1 MKKLFLLSLLAL
13 LTSFL
18 NAQTHWTPVDPAGS
32 TGLTATIIGVVQIE
46 GEEQHNNQLEIGVF
60 DGTVCRGTA
69 MASTVI
75 SDRYYAFISVFGING
90 SEYTFKVYDHTTST
104 ELDMSCE
111 QTFVYQDNASSG
123 TIGSPFVMNFLYNHI
138 VINVSANPTTS
149 GTVTGGGTY
158 DRNALVTLT
167 ATPNTG
173 SVFEKWTKADVQVS
187 TNATYSFNATKANEG
202 DYVAQFKTATYT
214 ITASANPTAGGSVTG
229 GGTFNH
235 GASCTL
241 TATPATGYHFV
252 NWTKGGTQVST
263 SASYTFPVTE
273 AGDYV
278 ANFSLNTYAITVAAN
293 PTAGGTVSGGG
304 NYYHGANA
312 TLTAT
317 PNTGYTFVNWTKGGT
332 QVSTSASYTFPVT
345 EAGDYVAN
353 FSLNSYAITVAAN
366 PTAGGTVTGG
376 GTYNYGANATLTA
389 TPNTGY
395 HFVNWTKGGTQ
406 VSTEASYTFPVTEA
420 GDYVANF
427 SLNSYEITVAAN
439 PTAGGTVSG
448 GGTYDHGAEAT
459 LTATPNTG
467 YTFVNWTK
475 GGTQV
480 STEASYTFPVTEAGD
495 YVANFSLNSYEITV
509 VANPTAGGT
518 VLGGGTYNHGAEATL
533 TATPNTGYTFV
544 NWTKGGTQVSTSASY
559 TFSVTEAG
567 DYVANFTLKTYE
579 ITATADP
586 VSGGTITGAG
596 VYNHGANCTL
606 VASPNTGCSFVK
618 WTKDGADYSTEPS
631 ISFSVTAAASFVAY
645 FNMIGYEVSATANPT
660 EGGTIS
666 GVGSYTYGQTCD
678 LVATPNEGYTFVKWT
693 KNGTDYSTEPSI
705 SFTVEESVS
714 FEAFFNL
721 NSYGI
726 TVTADPTAGGTVSG
740 AGTYNH
746 GTTATLTA
754 VANTGYTFTKWTK
767 DGAQV
772 STEATY
778 TFTVTGAG
786 DYVAVFT
793 LNSYTIT
800 VAANPTEGGTVS
812 GGGTYT
818 HGQEVTL
825 VATPAVGY
833 TFTNWTKD
841 GSAVSTAPTYVFSA
855 NAGGDYV
862 ANFTLKTYE
871 ITATAD
877 PVSGGTIT
885 GAGVYNHGETCILT
899 ATPNTGCSFVKWTK
913 DGADYSTETSISFPV
928 TAAASF
934 VAHFTLIGYE
944 VSATASPAEGGTI
957 TGMGGYDYGTT
968 ATLTATANPGYTFV
982 NWTQG
987 GTVVSDNPTYAF
999 EVTGTVALVANF
1011 SINSYVITAS
1021 VNPTEG
1027 GTVTGAG
1034 TYNHGETVTL
1044 TATAA
1049 TGYAFVKWTKG
1060 GVEVSTN
1067 PTISFTVEGAASYVA
1082 HFIQNTFEITA
1093 TANPTAG
1100 GTITGA
1106 GTYNHGETAT
1116 LTATA
1121 ATGYTFVNWT
1131 KGGTVVSTNPS
1142 YSFEVTEAVAL
1153 VANFSLNSYMIT
1165 ATANPTAGGTITGAG
1180 TYNHGETATL
1190 TATAATGYTF
1200 VNWTKGS
1207 TVVSTNPSY
1216 SFEVTEAVALVANF
1230 SLNSYVITATANPT
1244 AGGTI
1249 TGAGTYNHG
1258 ETATLTATAAT
1269 GYTFVNWTKGGTVVS
1284 TNPSYSFEV
1293 TAAATLVANFSLN
1306 SYAIT
1311 ATANPTAGGT
1321 ITGAGTYNHGETA
1334 TLTATAATGYTFVN
1348 WTRNGTVVST
1358 NPSYSFEVTE
1368 AVALVANFSL
1378 NSYVITATANP
1389 TAGGTITGAGTY
1401 NHGET
1406 ATLTATAT
1414 TGYTFVNWT
1423 KEGTVVSTNP
1433 TISFTVEGAAS
1444 YVANFSLNSYVITAT
1459 ADPATFGTVTG
1470 GGTYNHFESCTLTA
1484 TPATNYYF
1492 INWTKN
1498 GVEVSTSQTY
1508 TFTVTEGG
1516 EYVAHFS
1523 PGYVDI
1529 VAYASQAEFGT
1540 VEGGGSY
1547 LVGSTCTLTAIPFE
1561 GFIFSKWAKGTQVV
1575 STDAV
1580 YSFEVTDG
1588 GTYRALFE
1596 REPYYI
1602 TAEANP
1608 AEGGTITGTGGTF
1621 YNNTTCQL
1629 IATANEGYNF
1639 VNWTKDGAVVST
1651 NYIYEFAVTGSAHF
1665 VANFELVAPQPETV
1679 EITAEADP
1687 AEGGSV
1693 MGAGTYQV
1701 GDTVVMMATANTDY
1715 RFVNWTINNQV
1726 ISESAAIAFIA
1737 EMDLHLVAHFV
1748 STVGVD
1754 DLVELPISVYPN
1766 PTVDRLLVDSPMPIR
1781 QCEVYS
1787 ITGQRLLVLEDCG
1800 ENFEIQVRHLPAG
1813 SYLLRLTSDNAVQ
1826 VREFIKK

>member
-1 MKKLFLLSLLAL
+1 MKKLFLLSVLAL

-18 NAQTHWTPVDPAGS
+18 NAQTHWTPVDPEGS
-32 TGLTATIIGVVQIE
+32 TGLTATIIGVVQVE

-90 SEYTFKVYDHTTST
+90 SEYTFKVYDHTTNT

-111 QTFVYQDNASSG
+111 QTFDYQDNASSG
-123 TIGSPFVMNFLYNHI
+123 TIGSPFVINFLYNHI

-158 DRNALVTLT
+158 DRNDLVTLT

-214 ITASANPTAGGSVTG
+214 ITATANPTAGGSVTG

-241 TATPATGYHFV
+241 TASPATGYHFV
-252 NWTKGGTQVST
+252 NWTKGGTSVST
-263 SASYTFPVTE
+263 EDTYTFTVTE

-278 ANFSLNTYAITVAAN
+278 ANFEMDSFT
-293 PTAGGTVSGGG
+293 
-304 NYYHGANA
+304 
-312 TLTAT
+312 
-317 PNTGYTFVNWTKGGT
+317 
-332 QVSTSASYTFPVT
+332 
-345 EAGDYVAN
+345 
-353 FSLNSYAITVAAN
+353 
-366 PTAGGTVTGG
+366 
-376 GTYNYGANATLTA
+376 
-389 TPNTGY
+389 
-395 HFVNWTKGGTQ
+395 
-406 VSTEASYTFPVTEA
+406 
-420 GDYVANF
+420 
-427 SLNSYEITVAAN
+427 ITVAAN

-448 GGTYDHGAEAT
+448 GGTFIYGQEAT
-459 LTATPNTG
+459 LIAVANEG
-467 YTFVNWTK
+467 YTFTKWTK

-480 STEASYTFPVTEAGD
+480 STAATYTFSVTEGGD
-495 YVANFSLNSYEITV
+495 YVAVFTLNSYTITV
-509 VANPTAGGT
+509 AANPTTGGT
-518 VLGGGTYNHGAEATL
+518 VSGGGTYNHGQEVTL
-533 TATPNTGYTFV
+533 VATPAEGYEFT
-544 NWTKGGTQVSTSASY
+544 NWTKDGSAVSTAPTYVFSA
-559 TFSVTEAG
+559 TAAG

-754 VANTGYTFTKWTK
+754 EANTGYTFTKWTK

-899 ATPNTGCSFVKWTK
+899 ATPNTGCYFVKWTK
-913 DGADYSTETSISFPV
+913 DGADYSTDNTIDFSV

-944 VSATASPAEGGTI
+944 VSAMANPADGGTI

-968 ATLTATANPGYTFV
+968 ATLTATANMGYAFVNWTVGGSVVSTNPTYSFTVTGDISLVANFMVNSFAIYATASPAEGGTVTGAGTFNYGETCTLTATPNTGYTFV
-982 NWTQG
+982 NWTKEDV
-987 GTVVSDNPTYAF
+987 VVSSEATINF
-999 EVTGTVALVANF
+999 EVTAEATYVAHFILKSYSITVAA
-1011 SINSYVITAS
+1011 
-1021 VNPTEG
+1021 NPTAG

-1034 TYNHGETVTL
+1034 TYNHF
-1044 TATAA
+1044 A
-1049 TGYAFVKWTKG
+1049 
-1060 GVEVSTN
+1060 
-1067 PTISFTVEGAASYVA
+1067 
-1082 HFIQNTFEITA
+1082 
-1093 TANPTAG
+1093 
-1100 GTITGA
+1100 
-1106 GTYNHGETAT
+1106 TAT

-1131 KGGTVVSTNPS
+1131 KDGSVVSTNAT
-1142 YSFEVTEAVAL
+1142 YSFTVEGAGNYVANFTLNSYDITVTANPTAGGTVTGAGTYNHGATATLTATAATGYTFANWTKDGSVVSTNATYSFTVEGAGNYVANFTLNSYAITVTANPTAGGIVTGAGTYNHGATATLTATASTGYTFVNWTKDGTEVSTNATYSFTVEGAGSY
-1153 VANFSLNSYMIT
+1153 VANFSLNSYTIT
-1165 ATANPTAGGTITGAG
+1165 ATANPTAGGSIAGAG
-1180 TYNHGETATL
+1180 TYNHFETCTL

-1200 VNWTKGS
+1200 VNWTK
-1207 TVVSTNPSY
+1207 
-1216 SFEVTEAVALVANF
+1216 
-1230 SLNSYVITATANPT
+1230 
-1244 AGGTI
+1244 
-1249 TGAGTYNHG
+1249 
-1258 ETATLTATAAT
+1258 
-1269 GYTFVNWTKGGTVVS
+1269 
-1284 TNPSYSFEV
+1284 
-1293 TAAATLVANFSLN
+1293 
-1306 SYAIT
+1306 
-1311 ATANPTAGGT
+1311 
-1321 ITGAGTYNHGETA
+1321 
-1334 TLTATAATGYTFVN
+1334 
-1348 WTRNGTVVST
+1348 
-1358 NPSYSFEVTE
+1358 
-1368 AVALVANFSL
+1368 
-1378 NSYVITATANP
+1378 
-1389 TAGGTITGAGTY
+1389 
-1401 NHGET
+1401 
-1406 ATLTATAT
+1406 
-1414 TGYTFVNWT
+1414 
-1423 KEGTVVSTNP
+1423 EGTVVSTDP
-1433 TISFTVEGAAS
+1433 SISFTVEGPAT
-1444 YVANFSLNSYVITAT
+1444 YVANFSLNSYEITAT
-1459 ADPATFGTVTG
+1459 ANPATFGTVSG

-1484 TPATNYYF
+1484 TPAHNYYF

-1508 TFTVTEGG
+1508 TFTVTEAGD
-1516 EYVAHFS
+1516 YVANFS
-1523 PGYVDI
+1523 PGYVEI
-1529 VAYASQAEFGT
+1529 IAYASQADFGT

-1547 LVGSTCTLTAIPFE
+1547 LVGSTCTLTAIPYE

-1621 YNNTTCQL
+1621 YNNTSCQL

-1639 VNWTKDGAVVST
+1639 LNWTKDGAVVST
-1651 NYIYEFAVTGSAHF
+1651 NYIYQFNVTGSAHF
-1665 VANFELVAPQPETV
+1665 VANFELVTPPTPETV

-1687 AEGGSV
+1687 AEGGTV
-1693 MGAGTYQV
+1693 TGAGTYEV
-1701 GDTVVMMATANTDY
+1701 GATVTMTAVANTDY
-1715 RFVNWTINNQV
+1715 RFVNWTVGGEV
-1726 ISESAAIAFIA
+1726 ITDAASFSFIA
-1737 EMDLHLVAHFV
+1737 TGDVHLVAHFI
-1748 STVGVD
+1748 STVGVND
-1754 DLVELPISVYPN
+1754 WEELPISVYPN
-1766 PTVDRLLVDSPMPIR
+1766 PTVDKLFVESPVPVR

-1787 ITGQRLLVLEDCG
+1787 ISGQRLLLLEDCG
-1800 ENFEIQVRHLPAG
+1800 ETFEIQVHHLPSG
-1813 SYLLRLTSDNAVQ
+1813 SYVIRLTSGNAVGF
-1826 VREFIKK
+1826 REFIKK